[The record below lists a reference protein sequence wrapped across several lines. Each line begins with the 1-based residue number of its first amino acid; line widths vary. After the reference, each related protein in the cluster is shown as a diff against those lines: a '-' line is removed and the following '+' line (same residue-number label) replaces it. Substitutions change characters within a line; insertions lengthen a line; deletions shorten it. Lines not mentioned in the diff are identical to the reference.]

1 MLYIDENGE
10 IVTTGALRAEYQKLR
25 EAEIEL
31 RSVNIPS
38 YGRATVAGL
47 VADREFRLSFSA
59 ENYGVI
65 DLVIEDDGDEIF
77 LEGEQEVEE
86 KFPGLVDEIFRLVG
100 KMEVEK

>member
-1 MLYIDENGE
+1 MSELQANKLARPEW
-10 IVTTGALRAEYQKLR
+10 LR

-31 RSVNIPS
+31 RAVNIPS

-47 VADREFRLSFSA
+47 VADRDFCLSFSA

-77 LEGEQEVEE
+77 LDGEQEVEE